1 MPAPAYDVLLILHIA
16 SAFIGFGSIAIGG
29 WAASAGRRSGD
40 PAGEER
46 VVRFFREGTDWP
58 GRVIFAVPVLGLVML
73 LVGDHPDIGQAW
85 PWIGLGLWVVAAGV
99 ASGLGWPAERRAQA
113 ELAAVQAGGSGR
125 LPAFTEAC
133 TQMERAA
140 ALITVCFVVVVTLMI
155 WQP

>member
-40 PAGEER
+40 PGGEER

-58 GRVIFAVPVLGLVML
+58 GRVIFVVPVLGLVL
-73 LVGDHPDIGQAW
+73 LLGGDHPDIGRAW
-85 PWIGLGLWVVAAGV
+85 PWIGLGLWVVAAGL
-99 ASGLGWPAERRAQA
+99 ASGLGWPAERRAQV
-113 ELAAVQAGGSGR
+113 ELAALRAGDNGR
-125 LPAFTEAC
+125 LESFQEAC
-133 TQMERAA
+133 AQMERACA
-140 ALITVCFVVVVTLMI
+140 VITVSFVIVVTLMI